1 MVKPANMFEIYVVF
15 ELWKRKKMTRAKHV
29 LSKAEGTQ
37 STPSSEKSEDIFS
50 LRSWR
55 LGGINCLEMVL
66 FSI

>member
-15 ELWKRKKMTRAKHV
+15 ELWKRKKMTRAK
-29 LSKAEGTQ
+29 TQ

-50 LRSWR
+50 LRPWR
-55 LGGINCLEMVL
+55 LGGINFLEMVL